1 VSKPSYV
8 HSEIINGDLVMVKGA
23 RQSLLLNKPVFAG
36 FAILELS
43 KLTMYQFHY
52 DYILPK
58 YGPDKARLLFTDTDS
73 LTYHIKTENLHDDMK
88 DDMDKFD
95 TSNFP
100 QGHRL
105 RSMDNHRVVGKFKSE
120 TAEVAPK
127 QFVGL
132 RSKMYSLY
140 VGKEKPTKTALKGI
154 AKSYVKKHVCHQAFL
169 KTLLTKQCT
178 TAQFLR
184 FRSVNHEIKTWEITK
199 ICLSA
204 FDDKRYLE
212 NDGIHSLAYG
222 HKDIPTRKVD
232 VSDLHVA
239 AVALKQP
246 LSLKEMCQQK
256 LPKQPKSLF
265 DICLNKMPV
274 PLPEKAVDVIKL
286 RRLRS
291 VHAIV

>member
-1 VSKPSYV
+1 
-8 HSEIINGDLVMVKGA
+8 
-23 RQSLLLNKPVFAG
+23 
-36 FAILELS
+36 
-43 KLTMYQFHY
+43 MYQFHY
-52 DYILPK
+52 DFILPK
-58 YGPDKARLLFTDTDS
+58 YGSDKARLLFTDTDS
-73 LTYHIKTENLHDDMK
+73 LTYHIKTDNLHNDRK
-88 DDMDKFD
+88 LHMDKFD

-100 QGHRL
+100 KDHRL
-105 RSMDNHRVVGKFKSE
+105 YSTDNHRVVGKFKSE

-140 VGKEKPTKTALKGI
+140 IGKEKPAKTALKGI

-178 TAQFLR
+178 TAQFHA
-184 FRSVNHEIKTWEITK
+184 FRQVNHKIQTWEITK

-204 FDDKRYLE
+204 FDDKRYLL
-212 NDGIHSLAYG
+212 NDGVHSLAYG

-232 VSDLHVA
+232 VPDLHA
-239 AVALKQP
+239 TAPALKQP
-246 LSLKEMCQQK
+246 LSLKEICQQK

-265 DICLNKMPV
+265 DICLNKIPV
-274 PLPEKAVDVIKL
+274 PLPEEAANAVKL
-286 RRLRS
+286 RRLRF